1 MTHWI
6 TSWFKLW
13 VWGTV
18 TSWFCRHDYKWYRNV
33 YGDEINHVDWRTEYR
48 CVECGKI
55 RGVPFLVIKR

>member
-33 YGDEINHVDWRTEYR
+33 YGDEINHVDWRTDASSAVR
-48 CVECGKI
+48 SVA
-55 RGVPFLVIKR
+55 FHS